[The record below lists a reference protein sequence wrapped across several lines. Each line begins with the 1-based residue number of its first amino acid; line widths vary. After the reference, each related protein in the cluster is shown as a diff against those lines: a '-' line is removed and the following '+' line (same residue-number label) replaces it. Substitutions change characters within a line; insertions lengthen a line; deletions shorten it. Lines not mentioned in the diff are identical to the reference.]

1 MEITAAVL
9 REKDALYSIETVE
22 LAPPGPGELLV
33 RVVATGMCHT
43 DMLPR
48 SPDLPLPLPLIG
60 GHEAAGI
67 VEAVSD
73 GVAAA
78 RVGDHVVV
86 SFDSC
91 GACVPCQAGQPAYC
105 DTFMIRNLFGRRLD
119 GSTGVTD
126 SSGAEISSRWFGQSS
141 FATHAVATER
151 NVVVV
156 DPSLPLE
163 VLAPLA
169 CGIQTGAGSILSALD
184 VQSGSSVAIYGA
196 GAVGLSA
203 VMAAKV
209 AGAATIVAVDLHE
222 HRLDL
227 ARELGATH
235 VIDGAASDLLAQVF
249 SATGGGARYAL
260 DTTGVPAVIL
270 AALQGLRMTG
280 VLAMVAAQQGD
291 LVLDGSAMLGKTAI
305 GVFEGSVVPQQFIPR
320 LIELWQDG
328 RFPFDRLIETF
339 PLAQIDEAEQASV
352 SGRVVK
358 PVLVMPEPS

>member
-9 REKDALYSIETVE
+9 RDKAAPYSVETVE
-22 LAPPGPGELLV
+22 LAPPGPRELLV
-33 RVVATGMCHT
+33 RVVAVGMCHT

-48 SPDLPLPLPLIG
+48 APELPLPLPLIG
-60 GHEAAGI
+60 GHEAAGV
-67 VEAVSD
+67 VEAVGE

-78 RVGDHVVV
+78 AAGDHVVV

-91 GACVPCQAGQPAYC
+91 GACAACTAGQPAYC
-105 DTFMIRNLFGRRLD
+105 ETFMIRNLFGRRLD

-126 SSGAEISSRWFGQSS
+126 AGGADISSRWFGQSS
-141 FATHAVATER
+141 FATHALATER

-184 VQSGSSVAIYGA
+184 VQPGSAVAVYGA

-209 AGAATIVAVDLHE
+209 AGASTIIAVDLHQ

-227 ARELGATH
+227 ASELGATH
-235 VIDGAASDLLAQVF
+235 VIDGSASDVVGQVLAAS
-249 SATGGGARYAL
+249 GGGAGYAL
-260 DTTGVPAVIL
+260 DTTGVPGVIL
-270 AALQGLRMTG
+270 GALQGLRMTG
-280 VLAMVAAQQGD
+280 KLAMVGAQQGD
-291 LVLDGSAMLGKTAI
+291 LVLDGSALLGKTAL
-305 GVFEGSVVPQQFIPR
+305 GVFEGSVVPQEFIPR
-320 LIELWQDG
+320 LIALWQDG
-328 RFPFDRLIETF
+328 RFPFDRLVETF
-339 PLAQIDEAEQASV
+339 PLSQINEAEQASV
-352 SGRVVK
+352 SGKVIK
-358 PVLVMPEPS
+358 PVLLPGS